1 MYPFQRTIKND
12 VYTFYYDESNN
23 VRKLYLSKQIDGY
36 NVDHDEDKNT
46 GVNFILGGVA
56 HKGDSSTADFDALK
70 KAIMLQPTAKEI
82 KLKQIATGDFIYML
96 NSKKLTGFLEWL
108 NESDLFIQYFNLNM
122 EYWSYLDIIE
132 DCVLFCMEK
141 KLLRFYDDF
150 HFRQY
155 QDLHKDELYKVILN
169 DKPSFIKELK
179 SFDYPYLGGKE
190 EEFLKVMFNMT
201 AEYAEKIFNFPLST
215 HDEKLQINSLCDLFE
230 MCIEN
235 GMEEFNFT
243 VDDRFGE
250 DAKDNDNYILDAFS
264 FFYRHRATEFSQSKH
279 IFDVEEI
286 VKEAFDEQKEHD
298 EELAKLDISF
308 IVSDDNYFV
317 QVSDVIAGLFQR
329 YFHYIN
335 TNKLIDVKA
344 VRESLNPLQV
354 KNMELFKSLISK
366 SDDENDSFLFY
377 VMSKM
382 EHEKHIAFTFPE
394 HA

>member
-190 EEFLKVMFNMT
+190 EEFLKIMFNMT

-215 HDEKLQINSLCDLFE
+215 QDEKLQINSLCDLFE

-235 GMEEFNFT
+235 GMKEFDFT
-243 VDDRFGE
+243 LDDRFGE

-279 IFDVEEI
+279 IFDIEEI
-286 VKEAFDEQKEHD
+286 VKEEFDKQKEHD
-298 EELAKLDISF
+298 EELAKVDISF
-308 IVSDDNYFV
+308 VVSDDNYFI

-394 HA
+394 YA

>member
-190 EEFLKVMFNMT
+190 EEFLKIMFNMT

-215 HDEKLQINSLCDLFE
+215 QDEKLQINSLCDLFE

-235 GMEEFNFT
+235 GMKEFDFT
-243 VDDRFGE
+243 LDDRFGE

-279 IFDVEEI
+279 IFDIEEI
-286 VKEAFDEQKEHD
+286 VKEEFDKQKEHD
-298 EELAKLDISF
+298 EELAKVDISF
-308 IVSDDNYFV
+308 VVSDGNYFV

-394 HA
+394 YA

>member
-250 DAKDNDNYILDAFS
+250 DVKDNDNYILDAFS

-382 EHEKHIAFTFPE
+382 ENEKHIAFTFPE

>member
-56 HKGDSSTADFDALK
+56 HKGDSSTVDFDALK

-335 TNKLIDVKA
+335 TNKIIDVKA

>member
-96 NSKKLTGFLEWL
+96 NSKKLTGFLGWL

-190 EEFLKVMFNMT
+190 EEFLKIMFNMT

-215 HDEKLQINSLCDLFE
+215 QDEKLQINSLCDLFE

-235 GMEEFNFT
+235 GMKEFDFT
-243 VDDRFGE
+243 LDDRFGE

-279 IFDVEEI
+279 IFDIEEI
-286 VKEAFDEQKEHD
+286 VKEEFDKQKEHD
-298 EELAKLDISF
+298 EELAKVDISF
-308 IVSDDNYFV
+308 VVSDDNYFV

-394 HA
+394 YA

>member
-1 MYPFQRTIKND
+1 MYPFQRTVKND

-46 GVNFILGGVA
+46 GVNFILGGIA
-56 HKGDSSTADFDALK
+56 HKGDSSTANFDALK
-70 KAIMLQPTAKEI
+70 KMIMLQSTAKEI

-96 NSKKLTGFLEWL
+96 NSKRLTGFLEWL

-141 KLLRFYDDF
+141 KLLRFYDEIQ
-150 HFRQY
+150 FRQY

-169 DKPSFIKELK
+169 DKTSFIKELK

-190 EEFLKVMFNMT
+190 REFLKVMFNLT
-201 AEYAEKIFNFPLST
+201 AEYAERIFNFPLST
-215 HDEKLQINSLCDLFE
+215 QDEKLQINSLCDLLE

-235 GMEEFNFT
+235 GMEEFTFT
-243 VDDRFGE
+243 LDERFDNE
-250 DAKDNDNYILDAFS
+250 VRDNDNYILDAFT
-264 FFYRHRATEFSQSKH
+264 FFYRHRATEFSESKH
-279 IFDVEEI
+279 RFDVEEI
-286 VKEAFDEQKEHD
+286 VKEEFDKQKEHD
-298 EELAKLDISF
+298 KELAKVDISF

-317 QVSDVIAGLFQR
+317 QVSDVVAGLFQR

-335 TNKLIDVKA
+335 ISKIVDVKT
-344 VRESLNPLQV
+344 VRASLNPLQL
-354 KNMELFKSLISK
+354 KNLELFKSLITK
-366 SDDENDSFLFY
+366 SDNENDSFLFY
-377 VMSKM
+377 VMSKS

-394 HA
+394 NA

>member
-56 HKGDSSTADFDALK
+56 HKGYSSTADFSVLK

-82 KLKQIATGDFIYML
+82 KLRQIATGDFIFML
-96 NSKKLTGFLEWL
+96 NSRKLTGFLEWL
-108 NESDLFIQYFNLNM
+108 NESDLFVQYFNLNM

-132 DCVLFCMEK
+132 DCILFCLEK
-141 KLLRFYDDF
+141 KLLRFYDEIQ
-150 HFRQY
+150 FRKY

-179 SFDYPYLGGKE
+179 SFDYPYLRGKE
-190 EEFLKVMFNMT
+190 QEFLKVMFNMT

-215 HDEKLQINSLCDLFE
+215 QDEKLQINSLCDLFE

-235 GMEEFNFT
+235 GMKEFDFT
-243 VDDRFGE
+243 LDDRFGE

-286 VKEAFDEQKEHD
+286 VKEEFDKQKEHD
-298 EELAKLDISF
+298 EELAKVDISF
-308 IVSDDNYFV
+308 VVSDDNYFV

-344 VRESLNPLQV
+344 VRDSLNPLQL

-377 VMSKM
+377 VMSKS

-394 HA
+394 YA

>member
-56 HKGDSSTADFDALK
+56 HKGYSSTADFSVLK

-82 KLKQIATGDFIYML
+82 KLRQIATGDFIFML
-96 NSKKLTGFLEWL
+96 NSRKLTGFLEWL
-108 NESDLFIQYFNLNM
+108 NESDLFVQYFNLNM

-132 DCVLFCMEK
+132 DCILFCLEK
-141 KLLRFYDDF
+141 KLLRFYDEIQ
-150 HFRQY
+150 FRKY

-190 EEFLKVMFNMT
+190 PEFLKVMFNMT

-215 HDEKLQINSLCDLFE
+215 QDEKLQINSLCDLFE

-235 GMEEFNFT
+235 GMKEFDFT
-243 VDDRFGE
+243 LDDRFGE
-250 DAKDNDNYILDAFS
+250 DAKDNDNYILDAFT

-286 VKEAFDEQKEHD
+286 VKEEFDKQKEHD
-298 EELAKLDISF
+298 EELAKVDISF
-308 IVSDDNYFV
+308 VVSDDNYFV

-335 TNKLIDVKA
+335 ANKLIDVKA
-344 VRESLNPLQV
+344 VRESLNPLQL

-377 VMSKM
+377 VMSKS

-394 HA
+394 YA

>member
-23 VRKLYLSKQIDGY
+23 VRKLYLSKKIDGY

-56 HKGDSSTADFDALK
+56 HKGYSSTADFSVLK

-82 KLKQIATGDFIYML
+82 KLRQIATGDFIFML
-96 NSKKLTGFLEWL
+96 NSRRLTGFLEWL
-108 NESDLFIQYFNLNM
+108 NESDLFVQYFNLNM

-132 DCVLFCMEK
+132 DCILFCLEK
-141 KLLRFYDDF
+141 KLLRFYDEIQ
-150 HFRQY
+150 FRKY

-179 SFDYPYLGGKE
+179 SFDYPYLRGKE
-190 EEFLKVMFNMT
+190 QEFLKVMFNMT

-215 HDEKLQINSLCDLFE
+215 QDEKLQINSLCDLFE

-235 GMEEFNFT
+235 GMKEFDFT
-243 VDDRFGE
+243 LDDRFGE

-286 VKEAFDEQKEHD
+286 VKEEFDKQKEHD
-298 EELAKLDISF
+298 EELAKVDISF
-308 IVSDDNYFV
+308 VVSDDNYFV

-335 TNKLIDVKA
+335 ANKLIDVKA
-344 VRESLNPLQV
+344 VRESLNPLQL

-377 VMSKM
+377 VMSKS

-394 HA
+394 YA